1 MVMNFNEKL
10 KKQFQDFTLETPNV
24 QKYIEHVYA
33 DFVELN
39 ALFLKEEVTVADI
52 SDKLQDIKDSNIL
65 EVDALDDVENKLEE
79 IASLEAEKNDIIEER
94 FYSIFNVCRER
105 ESLYSSDE
113 YPFIIKKNQIKLKE
127 HLSSKH
133 KLYILLLLCSN
144 LNCFKDIAS
153 ELAVDFETLS
163 FYSLKSFLPPK
174 AIIKVFGKK
183 SLYKGNAKTKISK
196 LAEELNMRINLD
208 KLNSIPNTN
217 TQERGLDIIA
227 WLPFIDRIPNMIII
241 LAQCAC
247 GKEWNYKQYDTQRF
261 KEFLC
266 FSKLAIHA
274 MFIPYAISI
283 PMKKKF
289 HQHDEILIG
298 KESLSNLKSLS
309 LFRNY
314 SRFLLLKKVFERGL
328 PYSSL
333 YQNFADC

>member
-144 LNCFKDIAS
+144 LNCFN
-153 ELAVDFETLS
+153 
-163 FYSLKSFLPPK
+163 SLKSFLPPK

-283 PMKKKF
+283 PMKKK
-289 HQHDEILIG
+289 I
-298 KESLSNLKSLS
+298 
-309 LFRNY
+309 
-314 SRFLLLKKVFERGL
+314 
-328 PYSSL
+328 SST
-333 YQNFADC
+333 

>member
-39 ALFLKEEVTVADI
+39 ALFQKEEVTVADI

-289 HQHDEILIG
+289 HQHDEILYDQLLFDRKRII
-298 KESLSNLKSLS
+298 EQLEEFEFISELQSFLAVEKSI
-309 LFRNY
+309 R
-314 SRFLLLKKVFERGL
+314 ERI
-328 PYSSL
+328 
-333 YQNFADC
+333 AV